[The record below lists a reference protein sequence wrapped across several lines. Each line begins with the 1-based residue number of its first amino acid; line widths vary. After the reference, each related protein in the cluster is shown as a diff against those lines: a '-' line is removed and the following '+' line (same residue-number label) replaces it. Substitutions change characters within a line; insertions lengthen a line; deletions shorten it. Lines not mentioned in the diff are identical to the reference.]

1 MQKRNIRTKLILC
14 LLIITATLILGD
26 EAAAQSGGV
35 VARMAKI
42 RVISSKLQPY
52 MAALKEEIQTAVKD
66 EPGVLTLYAVA
77 DKKSPSLITVFE
89 VYANEAAYK
98 AHLETA
104 HFKKYKLGTKT
115 MVKSLVLTECTPIAL
130 GAKSQDK

>member
-1 MQKRNIRTKLILC
+1 MQSKKSVVGQFLFFMLMVFIICCNTAVAQNNYVIARVANIRVDPAKLPGYI
-14 LLIITATLILGD
+14 
-26 EAAAQSGGV
+26 
-35 VARMAKI
+35 
-42 RVISSKLQPY
+42 
-52 MAALKEEIQTAVKD
+52 AALKEEIQTAVRE

-77 DKKSPSLITVFE
+77 DKKSPSRITIFE
-89 VYANEAAYK
+89 VYADEKAYK

-104 HFKKYKLGTKT
+104 HFKKYKLGTKS